1 MFSIYLIMMEYIPA
15 IISAIGTIIV
25 AWFAYNQ
32 KTKDKMTDLE
42 IEQIKNDN
50 KEKRKRRADNSAI
63 IHGELWAALHDLQ
76 ADRVYIVQ
84 PHPLGNES
92 MVSIYFESKRKGV
105 ESMKPKIQNLKMC
118 EAANFCADMAKNL
131 YMFFDDIDEQVQD
144 RYAKSLLSA
153 CGTSKVAIK
162 RLSDN
167 IHDWVDSIFCE
178 FTHDVEVDEADVR
191 VKLHEVAMNVQYL
204 LPEFKE

>member
-1 MFSIYLIMMEYIPA
+1 MNWVEYLPA
-15 IISAIGTIIV
+15 IISAIGTIV
-25 AWFAYNQ
+25 LGWFAYNQ
-32 KTKDKMTDLE
+32 KTKDKMIE
-42 IEQIKNDN
+42 VKIEQLRARNE
-50 KEKRKRRADNSAI
+50 EKRNRRADNSAI
-63 IHGELWAALHDLQ
+63 VHGELWHALVELR

-105 ESMKPKIQNLKMC
+105 ESMKPKVQNLKMC
-118 EAANFCADMAKNL
+118 ECASFCADMAKNL
-131 YMFFDDIDEQVQD
+131 YIYYDDIDEQVKD

-167 IHDWVDSIFCE
+167 THDWVGSIFCE
-178 FTHDVEVDEADVR
+178 FTHDVDVNKEEVRAV
-191 VKLHEVAMNVQYL
+191 LHDVAMNVQYL
-204 LPEFKE
+204 LPEYKDL

>member
-1 MFSIYLIMMEYIPA
+1 MMEYIPA
-15 IISAIGTIIV
+15 IISALGTIIV

-32 KTKDKMTDLE
+32 KTKDKMTDLK
-42 IEQIKNDN
+42 IEQIRNESADK
-50 KEKRKRRADNSAI
+50 KKRRADNSAI
-63 IHGELWAALHDLQ
+63 VHGELWEALHRLH

-105 ESMKPKIQNLKMC
+105 ESMKSKVQNLKMC
-118 EAANFCADMAKNL
+118 ECATFCADMAKNL
-131 YMFFDDIDEQVQD
+131 YMFFDDIDAQVQD

-167 IHDWVDSIFCE
+167 AHDWVGSIFCE
-178 FTHDVEVDEADVR
+178 FTHESEVNEDEVR
-191 VKLHEVAMNVQYL
+191 SILHDVAMSVQYL
-204 LPEFKE
+204 LPPFNE

>member
-1 MFSIYLIMMEYIPA
+1 MNWVEYLPS
-15 IISAIGTIIV
+15 IISAIGTIV
-25 AWFAYNQ
+25 LGWFAYNQ
-32 KTKDKMTDLE
+32 KTKDKMIE
-42 IEQIKNDN
+42 VKIEQLRARNE
-50 KEKRKRRADNSAI
+50 EKRNRRADNSAI
-63 IHGELWAALHDLQ
+63 VHGELWHALVELR

-105 ESMKPKIQNLKMC
+105 ESMKPKVQNLKMC
-118 EAANFCADMAKNL
+118 ECASFCADMAKNL
-131 YMFFDDIDEQVQD
+131 YIYYDDIDEQVKD

-167 IHDWVDSIFCE
+167 THDWVGSIFCE
-178 FTHDVEVDEADVR
+178 FTHDVDVDKEEVRAV
-191 VKLHEVAMNVQYL
+191 LHDVAMNVQYL
-204 LPEFKE
+204 LPEYKDL

>member
-1 MFSIYLIMMEYIPA
+1 MMEYIPA

-32 KTKDKMTDLE
+32 KTKDKMTDLK
-42 IEQIKNDN
+42 IEQIRNKNE
-50 KEKRKRRADNSAI
+50 EKKNRRADNSAI
-63 IHGELWAALHDLQ
+63 VHGELWSALVELH

-118 EAANFCADMAKNL
+118 EVASFCADMAKNL
-131 YMFFDDIDEQVQD
+131 YMYFDNIDEQVTD

-162 RLSDN
+162 RMSDST
-167 IHDWVDSIFCE
+167 HDWVGSVFCE
-178 FTHDVEVDEADVR
+178 FTHDTQVNEDEVRSV
-191 VKLHEVAMNVQYL
+191 LHEVATNVQYL
-204 LPEFKE
+204 LPEYRE

>member
-1 MFSIYLIMMEYIPA
+1 MMEYIPA

-32 KTKDKMTDLE
+32 KTKDKMTDLK
-42 IEQIKNDN
+42 IEQIRNKNE
-50 KEKRKRRADNSAI
+50 EKKNRRADNSAI
-63 IHGELWAALHDLQ
+63 VHGELWSALVELH

-105 ESMKPKIQNLKMC
+105 ESMKPKVQNLKMC
-118 EAANFCADMAKNL
+118 EVASFCADMAKNL
-131 YMFFDDIDEQVQD
+131 YMYFDDIDEQVTD

-153 CGTSKVAIK
+153 CGTTKVAIK
-162 RLSDN
+162 RMSDST
-167 IHDWVDSIFCE
+167 HDWVGSIFCE
-178 FTHDVEVDEADVR
+178 FTHDTQVNEDEVRSV
-191 VKLHEVAMNVQYL
+191 LHEVATNVQYL
-204 LPEFKE
+204 LPEYRE

>member
-1 MFSIYLIMMEYIPA
+1 MNWVEYLPA
-15 IISAIGTIIV
+15 IISAIGTIVIG
-25 AWFAYNQ
+25 WFAYNQ
-32 KTKDKMTDLE
+32 KTKDKMTDIK
-42 IEQIKNDN
+42 IEQLRARNE
-50 KEKRKRRADNSAI
+50 EKRNRRADNSAI
-63 IHGELWAALHDLQ
+63 VYGELWHALVELR

-118 EAANFCADMAKNL
+118 ECASFCADMAKNL
-131 YMFFDDIDEQVQD
+131 YIYYDDIDEQVKD
-144 RYAKSLLSA
+144 RYAKSLMSA

-167 IHDWVDSIFCE
+167 THDWVGSIFCE
-178 FTHDVEVDEADVR
+178 FTHDIDVDREEVRTV
-191 VKLHEVAMNVQYL
+191 LHDVAMNVQYL
-204 LPEFKE
+204 LPEYKDL

>member
-1 MFSIYLIMMEYIPA
+1 MNWVEYISP
-15 IISAIGTIIV
+15 IITAIGTIIV
-25 AWFAYNQ
+25 GWFAYNQ
-32 KTKDKMTDLE
+32 KTKDAMTNLK
-42 IEQIKNDN
+42 IEQLRARNE
-50 KEKRKRRADNSAI
+50 EKKIRRADNSAI
-63 IHGELWAALHDLQ
+63 VYGELWHALVELR

-105 ESMKPKIQNLKMC
+105 ESMKPKVQNLKMC
-118 EAANFCADMAKNL
+118 ECASFCSDMAKNL
-131 YMFFDDIDEQVQD
+131 YKYYDNIDEQVKD

-167 IHDWVDSIFCE
+167 THDWVGSIFCE
-178 FTHDVEVDEADVR
+178 FTHDVEVDNEDIR
-191 VKLHEVAMNVQYL
+191 VVLHEVAMNIQYL
-204 LPEFKE
+204 LPEYKDI

>member
-1 MFSIYLIMMEYIPA
+1 MNWVEYLPA
-15 IISAIGTIIV
+15 IISAIGTIVIG
-25 AWFAYNQ
+25 WFAYNQ
-32 KTKDKMTDLE
+32 NTKDKMTALK
-42 IEQIKNDN
+42 IEQLRARNE
-50 KEKRKRRADNSAI
+50 EKRNRRADNSAI
-63 IHGELWAALHDLQ
+63 VHGELWHALVELR

-105 ESMKPKIQNLKMC
+105 ESMKPKVQNLKMC
-118 EAANFCADMAKNL
+118 ECASFCADMAKNL
-131 YMFFDDIDEQVQD
+131 YIYYDDIDEQVKD

-167 IHDWVDSIFCE
+167 THDWVGSIFCE
-178 FTHDVEVDEADVR
+178 FTHDVDVDKEEVRAV
-191 VKLHEVAMNVQYL
+191 LHDVAMNVQYL
-204 LPEFKE
+204 LPEYKDL

>member
-1 MFSIYLIMMEYIPA
+1 MNWIEYLPA
-15 IISAIGTIIV
+15 IISAIGTIVIG
-25 AWFAYNQ
+25 WFAYNQ
-32 KTKDKMTDLE
+32 KTKDKMTDIK
-42 IEQIKNDN
+42 IEQLRARNE
-50 KEKRKRRADNSAI
+50 EKRNRRADNSAI
-63 IHGELWAALHDLQ
+63 VHGELWHALVELR

-105 ESMKPKIQNLKMC
+105 ESMKPKVQNLKMC
-118 EAANFCADMAKNL
+118 ECASFCADMAKNL
-131 YMFFDDIDEQVQD
+131 YIYYDDIDEQVKD

-167 IHDWVDSIFCE
+167 THDWVGSIFCE
-178 FTHDVEVDEADVR
+178 FTHDVDVDKEEVRAV
-191 VKLHEVAMNVQYL
+191 LHDVAMNVQYL
-204 LPEFKE
+204 LPEYKDL

>member
-1 MFSIYLIMMEYIPA
+1 MSWVEYLPA
-15 IISAIGTIIV
+15 IISAIGTIVIG
-25 AWFAYNQ
+25 WFAYNQ
-32 KTKDKMTDLE
+32 KTKDKMTDIK
-42 IEQIKNDN
+42 IEQLRARNE
-50 KEKRKRRADNSAI
+50 EKRNRRADNSAI
-63 IHGELWAALHDLQ
+63 VYGELWHALVELR

-118 EAANFCADMAKNL
+118 ECASFCADMAKNL
-131 YMFFDDIDEQVQD
+131 YIYYDDIDEQVKD
-144 RYAKSLLSA
+144 RYAKSLMSA

-167 IHDWVDSIFCE
+167 THDWVGSIFCE
-178 FTHDVEVDEADVR
+178 FTHDIDVDREEVRTV
-191 VKLHEVAMNVQYL
+191 LHDVAMNVQYL
-204 LPEFKE
+204 LPEYKDL

>member
-1 MFSIYLIMMEYIPA
+1 MEYIPA
-15 IISAIGTIIV
+15 IISAIGTIIA

-32 KTKDKMTDLE
+32 YSKNKMTDLK
-42 IEQIKNDN
+42 IEEYKQSEERKN
-50 KEKRKRRADNSAI
+50 KRRADNSAI
-63 IHGELWAALHDLQ
+63 VHGELWEALHKLH

-92 MVSIYFESKRKGV
+92 MVSVYFESKRKGV
-105 ESMKPKIQNLKMC
+105 ESMKPYIQNLKMC
-118 EAANFCADMAKNL
+118 DCAIFCAEMAKNL
-131 YMFFDDIDEQVQD
+131 YMFFDNIDTQVKD

-167 IHDWVDSIFCE
+167 THDWVGSIFCE
-178 FTHDVEVDEADVR
+178 FTHDVNVDEEEAR
-191 VKLHEVAMNVQYL
+191 VTLHEVAKNVQYL
-204 LPEFKE
+204 LPEYNEL

>member
-1 MFSIYLIMMEYIPA
+1 MNWVEYLPA
-15 IISAIGTIIV
+15 IISAIGTIVIG
-25 AWFAYNQ
+25 WFAYNQ
-32 KTKDKMTDLE
+32 NTKDKMTALK
-42 IEQIKNDN
+42 IEQIRAEAT
-50 KEKRKRRADNSAI
+50 EKKKRRADNSAVV
-63 IHGELWAALHDLQ
+63 HGELWHALVELR

-105 ESMKPKIQNLKMC
+105 EAMKPKIQNLKMC
-118 EAANFCADMAKNL
+118 ECASFCSDMAKNL
-131 YMFFDDIDEQVQD
+131 YMFFDDIDEQVKD

-167 IHDWVDSIFCE
+167 AHDWVGSIFCE
-178 FTHDVEVDEADVR
+178 FTHDVDVDKEEVRAI
-191 VKLHEVAMNVQYL
+191 LHDVAMNVQYL
-204 LPEFKE
+204 LPEYKE

>member
-1 MFSIYLIMMEYIPA
+1 MGDVA
-15 IISAIGTIIV
+15 IIIGAIEAIV
-25 AWFAYNQ
+25 IAWFAYNQ
-32 KTKDKMTDLE
+32 KTKDKMTDLK
-42 IEQIKNDN
+42 IEQIRNESADK
-50 KEKRKRRADNSAI
+50 KKRRADNSAI
-63 IHGELWAALHDLQ
+63 VHGELWEALHRLH

-105 ESMKPKIQNLKMC
+105 ESMKPKVQNLKMC
-118 EAANFCADMAKNL
+118 ECATFCADMAKNL
-131 YMFFDDIDEQVQD
+131 YMFFDDIDAQVQD

-167 IHDWVDSIFCE
+167 AHDWVGSIFCE
-178 FTHDVEVDEADVR
+178 FTHEVEVNEDEVR
-191 VKLHEVAMNVQYL
+191 SILHDVAMSVQYL
-204 LPEFKE
+204 LPPYNE

>member
-1 MFSIYLIMMEYIPA
+1 MNWVEYLPA
-15 IISAIGTIIV
+15 IISAIGTIVIG
-25 AWFAYNQ
+25 WFAYNQ
-32 KTKDKMTDLE
+32 KTKDRMTELK
-42 IEQIKNDN
+42 IEQIRAEAQDK
-50 KEKRKRRADNSAI
+50 KKRRADNSAVV
-63 IHGELWAALHDLQ
+63 HGELWHALVELR

-105 ESMKPKIQNLKMC
+105 ESMKPKVQNLKMC
-118 EAANFCADMAKNL
+118 ECASFCADMAKNL
-131 YMFFDDIDEQVQD
+131 YMFYDDIDEQVKD

-167 IHDWVDSIFCE
+167 SHDWVGSIFCE
-178 FTHDVEVDEADVR
+178 FTHDVEVDKEEVR
-191 VKLHEVAMNVQYL
+191 ATLHDVAMNVQYL
-204 LPEFKE
+204 LPEYKEA

>member
-1 MFSIYLIMMEYIPA
+1 MNWVEYLPA
-15 IISAIGTIIV
+15 IISAIGTIVIG
-25 AWFAYNQ
+25 WFAYNQ
-32 KTKDKMTDLE
+32 KTKDKMTDIK
-42 IEQIKNDN
+42 IEQLRARNE
-50 KEKRKRRADNSAI
+50 EKRNRRADNSAI
-63 IHGELWAALHDLQ
+63 VHGELWHALVELR

-105 ESMKPKIQNLKMC
+105 ESMKPKVQNLKMC
-118 EAANFCADMAKNL
+118 ECASFCADMAKNL
-131 YMFFDDIDEQVQD
+131 YIYYDDIDEQVKD

-167 IHDWVDSIFCE
+167 THDWVGSIFCE
-178 FTHDVEVDEADVR
+178 FTHDVEVDKEEVR
-191 VKLHEVAMNVQYL
+191 AVLHEVAMNVQYL
-204 LPEFKE
+204 LPEYKDL

>member
-1 MFSIYLIMMEYIPA
+1 MNWVEYLPA
-15 IISAIGTIIV
+15 IISAIGTIV
-25 AWFAYNQ
+25 MGWFAYNQ
-32 KTKDKMTDLE
+32 KTKDKMTDIK
-42 IEQIKNDN
+42 IEQLRARNE
-50 KEKRKRRADNSAI
+50 EKRNRRADNSAI
-63 IHGELWAALHDLQ
+63 VHGELWHALVELR

-105 ESMKPKIQNLKMC
+105 ESMKPKVQNLKMC
-118 EAANFCADMAKNL
+118 ECASFCADMAKNL
-131 YMFFDDIDEQVQD
+131 YIYYDDIDEQVKD

-167 IHDWVDSIFCE
+167 THDWVGSIFCE
-178 FTHDVEVDEADVR
+178 FTHDVDVDKEEVRAV
-191 VKLHEVAMNVQYL
+191 LHDVAMNVQYL
-204 LPEFKE
+204 LPEYKDL

>member
-1 MFSIYLIMMEYIPA
+1 MMEYIPA

-32 KTKDKMTDLE
+32 KTKDKMTDLK
-42 IEQIKNDN
+42 IEQIRNKNE
-50 KEKRKRRADNSAI
+50 EKKNRRADNSAI
-63 IHGELWAALHDLQ
+63 VHGELWSALVELH

-118 EAANFCADMAKNL
+118 EVASFCSDMAKNL
-131 YMFFDDIDEQVQD
+131 YMYFDNIDEQVTD

-162 RLSDN
+162 RMSDST
-167 IHDWVDSIFCE
+167 HDWVGSIFCE
-178 FTHDVEVDEADVR
+178 FTHDTQVNEDEVRSV
-191 VKLHEVAMNVQYL
+191 LHEVATNVQYL
-204 LPEFKE
+204 LPEYRE